1 MSVEEKPIDVTS
13 LWCWRD
19 CGCGGRHSHDYI
31 KPVPG
36 KLYEA
41 QTALGGGLGEAKI
54 KKGTVMMFL
63 RIEKSWETSSHHG
76 INYVFL
82 HKGSLYLFGGS
93 MIPDNFK
100 RVL

>member
-1 MSVEEKPIDVTS
+1 MSVEKPIDVTS
-13 LWCWRD
+13 LSFWKD
-19 CGCGGRHSHDYI
+19 CECGERHSHDYI

-41 QTALGGGLGEAKI
+41 QTSLGGGLDEARI

-63 RIEKSWETSSHHG
+63 RIEKSYETSSHHG
-76 INYVFL
+76 IDYVFL
-82 HKGSLYLFGGS
+82 HEDNLYLFGGS